1 MGNYRNDNLL
11 TKQNIDIQFVLL
23 YIEIIRAWLLYIVQA
38 ESSVAR
44 VIWSL
49 NVVCVDY
56 QPEWFHGACWKYVS
70 SVNKLQV
77 KEVDMKCFQNKVRN
91 IITTY

>member
-44 VIWSL
+44 VVWSL

-56 QPEWFHGACWKYVS
+56 QPEWFHCAC
-70 SVNKLQV
+70 
-77 KEVDMKCFQNKVRN
+77 
-91 IITTY
+91 